1 VRENLMPDTHV
12 ETEPTARETDAT
24 RSPLR
29 RKRRYRVIL
38 FSLIG
43 LAVALGIALSGIF
56 TRQQHEAALTR
67 LTRSEAKPTVA
78 IVTPQH
84 SVIGQELVLPGNIDA
99 WYQAPIYARVPG
111 YLKMWYKDYGAH
123 VKAGDVLAEID
134 TPDLDQQ
141 LEQAKADVGVEQ
153 AKYQLAKVT
162 AERWQNLLKSN
173 SVSVQETDVKLGEAA
188 ATKAALV
195 AAQARVARLEAME
208 SFKKLVAPF
217 NGIVT
222 ARKTDIG
229 ALIDVGSGQGPE
241 LFAVA
246 DISKMRV
253 YVRVPQAQSAQIKVG
268 MSAKLVLPQY
278 PGESFPARVLTT
290 ANAIDPSSRTL
301 LVELEAD
308 NPEERLQPGTYA
320 EVHFDLPPQPQVLR
334 LPTSAL
340 LFREGG
346 LKVAVVGPDDKVK
359 LKKIDVGRD
368 LGTQVEVLAGL
379 EATDRVI
386 NSPPDSI
393 REDEVVRIAGS
404 QLGTPA
410 NER

>member
-1 VRENLMPDTHV
+1 MPDTHV
-12 ETEPTARETDAT
+12 ETEPTAREADAR
-24 RSPLR
+24 RSPLPQ
-29 RKRRYRVIL
+29 KRRRRVII

-43 LAVALGIALSGIF
+43 LALALGIALSGIF
-56 TRQQHEAALTR
+56 TRQQHEAALKR
-67 LTRSEAKPTVA
+67 LTQSEAKPTVA

-84 SVIGQELVLPGNIDA
+84 SVTGQELVLPGNIDA
-99 WYQAPIYARVPG
+99 WYQAPIYARVAG

-229 ALIDVGSGQGPE
+229 ALINVGSGQGPE

-253 YVRVPQAQSAQIKVG
+253 YVRVPQAQSGQIKVG

-308 NPEERLQPGTYA
+308 NPQEKLQPGTYA

-346 LKVAVVGPDDKVK
+346 LKVALVGPDDKVE
-359 LKKIDVGRD
+359 LKQIEVGRD

-393 REDEVVRIAGS
+393 REGEVVRIAGS
-404 QLGTPA
+404 QPGAAA
-410 NER
+410 NKQ

>member
-1 VRENLMPDTHV
+1 MPDTHV
-12 ETEPTARETDAT
+12 ETEPTAREADAR
-24 RSPLR
+24 RSPLPQ
-29 RKRRYRVIL
+29 KRRRRVII

-43 LAVALGIALSGIF
+43 LALALGIALSGIF
-56 TRQQHEAALTR
+56 TRQQHEAALKR
-67 LTRSEAKPTVA
+67 LTQSEAKPTVA

-84 SVIGQELVLPGNIDA
+84 SVTGQELVLPGNIDA
-99 WYQAPIYARVPG
+99 WYQAPIYARVAG

-141 LEQAKADVGVEQ
+141 MEQAKADVGVEQ

-229 ALIDVGSGQGPE
+229 ALINVGSGQGPE

-253 YVRVPQAQSAQIKVG
+253 YVRVPQAQSGQIKVG

-278 PGESFPARVLTT
+278 PAESFPARVLTT

-308 NPEERLQPGTYA
+308 NPQEKLQPGTYA

-346 LKVAVVGPDDKVK
+346 LKVALVGPDDKVE
-359 LKKIDVGRD
+359 LKQIEVGRD

-393 REDEVVRIAGS
+393 REGEVVRIAGS
-404 QLGTPA
+404 QPGAAA
-410 NER
+410 NKQ